1 VGEAYRIDRTRRL
14 WDDFYN
20 AAGGLRGKVCTD
32 LLRPCRG
39 LSLTYGSPGVT
50 ETGKGDGVLAPGE
63 SFTLKLP
70 VTNVGDAAGSP
81 QVRPDGHGAFVF
93 NPAAAGAGA
102 IAKGQ
107 EATITFSGRVP
118 LGAPCGQLLP
128 IDFTTV
134 EKPGRANP
142 SKGSASLVIG
152 AMPGPNDDLETGTG
166 WTVNPDG
173 NDTATTGRW
182 ELGTPERSDAFEFV
196 VQPGAAWSGT
206 RAFVTGTAKGENAS
220 ANDVSDGFTTLQSPP
235 FSLAGLTKPRLSY
248 QVYFV
253 AADFVNEVLVPAAN
267 DALRV
272 QASSDGK
279 TWTDVDRLTGM
290 ALGWQRRI
298 VRLDDKLPAL
308 GPSLRFRFVAEDSD
322 VPTVV
327 EAVID
332 DVGVF
337 GEAPSCS
344 VPGPDGGIGGG
355 VGGTDP
361 GGCQCRM
368 GRPAAPPWL
377 ALLVVLGLVLRRRY
391 GAARPRQ

>member
-1 VGEAYRIDRTRRL
+1 
-14 WDDFYN
+14 
-20 AAGGLRGKVCTD
+20 
-32 LLRPCRG
+32 
-39 LSLTYGSPGVT
+39 
-50 ETGKGDGVLAPGE
+50 
-63 SFTLKLP
+63 
-70 VTNVGDAAGSP
+70 
-81 QVRPDGHGAFVF
+81 
-93 NPAAAGAGA
+93 
-102 IAKGQ
+102 
-107 EATITFSGRVP
+107 
-118 LGAPCGQLLP
+118 
-128 IDFTTV
+128 
-134 EKPGRANP
+134 
-142 SKGSASLVIG
+142 
-152 AMPGPNDDLETGTG
+152 MPGPNDDLETGTG

-337 GEAPSCS
+337 GEAPPAASPARRRNRGRRGRHRS
-344 VPGPDGGIGGG
+344 GRLPVPDGPPRGAAVAGA
-355 VGGTDP
+355 P
-361 GGCQCRM
+361 GGAGAGAPAPLRR
-368 GRPAAPPWL
+368 GAAPSIGP
-377 ALLVVLGLVLRRRY
+377 R
-391 GAARPRQ
+391 AAAKRGT